1 MPWESSW
8 NRIPGKLDSV
18 VRANKKDVKKLVNL
32 EYCHDLALGMAL
44 EI

>member
-18 VRANKKDVKKLVNL
+18 VRANKDMKKLISL